1 MISPDIPSFRR
12 YVSFWGRSHSY
23 KATDCKMSSNHPKP
37 LKEIQMEHK
46 DLMELFVDELKDI
59 YSAENQ
65 LIKALPKMAKAAT
78 PGNLRAGFEHHLEQ
92 TKEHA
97 RRIEEICTELGEK
110 PTGKKCGGME
120 GLIGEGKEM
129 MDEFE
134 GDVLD
139 AAMISAAQRVEHYE
153 IAAYGTVR
161 TYAEL
166 LGHDRAVELLE
177 QTLEE
182 EKETDQKLTEL
193 AGTINVEAVNAE
205 GTDEEEEDVHAR
217 RGKSKAARA

>member
-1 MISPDIPSFRR
+1 
-12 YVSFWGRSHSY
+12 
-23 KATDCKMSSNHPKP
+23 
-37 LKEIQMEHK
+37 MEHK
-46 DLMELFVDELKDI
+46 DLMELFVDELKDL
-59 YSAENQ
+59 YSAESQ

-78 PGNLRAGFEHHLEQ
+78 SENLRAGFEHHLEQ

-129 MDEFE
+129 MEEFD

-139 AAMISAAQRVEHYE
+139 AALISAAQRVEHYE
-153 IAAYGTVR
+153 IAGYGTVR

-166 LGHDRAVELLE
+166 LGKDRAVELLE
-177 QTLEE
+177 ETLQE

-193 AGTINVEAVNAE
+193 AVTINVEAINPE
-205 GTDEEEEDVHAR
+205 GSDEEEEEVPVASKP
-217 RGKSKAARA
+217 KSKAARAQPDWSGAGGKMLR

>member
-1 MISPDIPSFRR
+1 LAEQVIRT
-12 YVSFWGRSHSY
+12 
-23 KATDCKMSSNHPKP
+23 KANGGKMSSDYPKP
-37 LKEIQMEHK
+37 FKETQMEHK
-46 DLMELFVDELKDI
+46 DLMELFVDELKDL
-59 YSAENQ
+59 YSAESQ

-78 PGNLRAGFEHHLEQ
+78 SENLRAGFEHHLEQ

-139 AAMISAAQRVEHYE
+139 AALISAAQRVEHYE
-153 IAAYGTVR
+153 IAGYGTVR

-166 LGHDRAVELLE
+166 LGKDRAVELLE
-177 QTLEE
+177 ETLEE

-193 AGTINVEAVNAE
+193 AVTINVEAISPE
-205 GTDEEEEDVHAR
+205 GSDEEEEKVSVG
-217 RGKSKAARA
+217 GKAKSRAARA

>member
-1 MISPDIPSFRR
+1 LAEQVIRT
-12 YVSFWGRSHSY
+12 
-23 KATDCKMSSNHPKP
+23 KASDGKMSSDNPKP

-46 DLMELFVDELKDI
+46 DLMELFVDELKDL
-59 YSAENQ
+59 YSAESQ

-78 PGNLRAGFEHHLEQ
+78 SVNLRAGFEHHLEQ

-97 RRIEEICTELGEK
+97 RRLEEICTELGEK

-129 MDEFE
+129 MEEFD

-139 AAMISAAQRVEHYE
+139 AALISAAQRVEHYE
-153 IAAYGTVR
+153 IAGYGTVR

-166 LGHDRAVELLE
+166 LGKDRAVELLE
-177 QTLEE
+177 ETLTE

-193 AGTINVEAVNAE
+193 AVTINVEAINPE
-205 GTDEEEEDVHAR
+205 GSDEEEEVPVASKP
-217 RGKSKAARA
+217 KSKAARA

>member
-1 MISPDIPSFRR
+1 
-12 YVSFWGRSHSY
+12 
-23 KATDCKMSSNHPKP
+23 
-37 LKEIQMEHK
+37 
-46 DLMELFVDELKDI
+46 
-59 YSAENQ
+59 
-65 LIKALPKMAKAAT
+65 
-78 PGNLRAGFEHHLEQ
+78 
-92 TKEHA
+92 
-97 RRIEEICTELGEK
+97 
-110 PTGKKCGGME
+110 ME
-120 GLIGEGKEM
+120 GLIEEGKEM

-134 GDVLD
+134 DEVLD

-205 GTDEEEEDVHAR
+205 GKDEDEEEDVHAR

>member
-1 MISPDIPSFRR
+1 
-12 YVSFWGRSHSY
+12 
-23 KATDCKMSSNHPKP
+23 
-37 LKEIQMEHK
+37 MEHK

-78 PGNLRAGFEHHLEQ
+78 SGNLRAGFEHHLEQ

-97 RRIEEICTELGEK
+97 SRIEEICTELGEK

-139 AAMISAAQRVEHYE
+139 AALISAAQRVEHYE

-166 LGHDRAVELLE
+166 LGNDRAVELLE
-177 QTLEE
+177 ETLEE

-193 AGTINVEAVNAE
+193 AVTINVNAINPE
-205 GTDEEEEDVHAR
+205 DSDEEEAP
-217 RGKSKAARA
+217 GANKPKSKAARA

>member
-1 MISPDIPSFRR
+1 LAEQVIRT
-12 YVSFWGRSHSY
+12 
-23 KATDCKMSSNHPKP
+23 KANDGKMSTDNPKS

-46 DLMELFVDELKDI
+46 DLMELFVDELKDL
-59 YSAENQ
+59 YSAESQ

-78 PGNLRAGFEHHLEQ
+78 SENLRAGFEHHLEQ

-139 AAMISAAQRVEHYE
+139 AALISAAQRVEHYE
-153 IAAYGTVR
+153 IAGYGTVR

-166 LGHDRAVELLE
+166 LGKDRAVELLGE
-177 QTLEE
+177 TLEE

-193 AGTINVEAVNAE
+193 AVTINVEAISPE
-205 GTDEEEEDVHAR
+205 GSDEEEEKVSVG
-217 RGKSKAARA
+217 GKAKSRAARA